1 MLIMMLILE
10 QVPLPPA
17 PLSEPTGHV
26 ISDGKFADSDA
37 DSNSDSDTNYDFGDD
52 LDADTG
58 VDSTHPLEELSISQS
73 TAKTKI

>member
-1 MLIMMLILE
+1 MMLILE

-26 ISDGKFADSDA
+26 ISDGKFADFDA
-37 DSNSDSDTNYDFGDD
+37 DSDSDTDYDFGDD

-58 VDSTHPLEELSISQS
+58 VDSTHPLEDLSISQY